1 MFYEEPPTVPVK
13 SKPVT
18 LPSEVIDDIAIVS
31 LKWYYNE
38 AKEELSELV
47 KKGHLKSAM
56 HMMSRVEQFK
66 GILNYYGVE
75 VV

>member
-18 LPSEVIDDIAIVS
+18 LPSEMVDDIAIVS
-31 LKWYYNE
+31 LKWHYNE
-38 AKEELSELV
+38 AKEELNDLV
-47 KKGHLKSAM
+47 KKGRLHEVVHQVMRL
-56 HMMSRVEQFK
+56 EQFK

-75 VV
+75 V

>member
-18 LPSEVIDDIAIVS
+18 LPSEVVDDIAIIS
-31 LKWYYNE
+31 LKWHYNE
-38 AKEELSELV
+38 AKEELNELV
-47 KKGHLKSAM
+47 KKGHLKSALD
-56 HMMSRVEQFK
+56 MMSRVEHFK
-66 GILNYYGVE
+66 GVLSYYGVE

>member
-18 LPSEVIDDIAIVS
+18 LPSEMVDDIAIVS
-31 LKWYYNE
+31 LKWHYNE
-38 AKEELSELV
+38 AKEELNELV
-47 KKGHLKSAM
+47 KKGKLGLVVHQVMRL
-56 HMMSRVEQFK
+56 EQFK

-75 VV
+75 A